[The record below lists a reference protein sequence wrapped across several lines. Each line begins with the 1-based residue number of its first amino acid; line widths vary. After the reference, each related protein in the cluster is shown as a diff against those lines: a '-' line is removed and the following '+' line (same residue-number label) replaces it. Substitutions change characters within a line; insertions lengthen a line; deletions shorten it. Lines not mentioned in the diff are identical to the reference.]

1 MAGTNSIRV
10 LFVDDEE
17 SIRITM
23 PAILRMHGL
32 DVTTCATVPEALE
45 KIHEEKFD
53 VLLADLNI
61 GQPGDGFTVVSAM
74 RRTQPEAVTIIIT
87 GYPAFETALEAIRN
101 QVDDYVVKPAN
112 VPQLLANIQQR
123 LRNNQHPRQQHSP
136 VRLAE
141 LLRKN
146 ESEIIADWLT
156 MCVGDGEISSI
167 PIDDQQRADHIPV
180 VLAEVFEMLEE
191 HRGVVSETAL
201 AAATEHGHERR
212 RQRYTL
218 NMLLKESRFLR
229 RAVLTAVQRHLLE
242 VNISYLMTDLID
254 LSDNLDTQVRY
265 AVEAFLSLH
274 SEPLVA

>member
-1 MAGTNSIRV
+1 MHENARIRV

-17 SIRITM
+17 SIRVTM

-32 DVTTCATVPEALE
+32 DVTSCATVPEALE
-45 KIHEEKFD
+45 CIQKEKFD

-112 VPQLLANIQQR
+112 VSQLLTNIQER
-123 LRNNQHPRQQHSP
+123 LRGNQPRHQPSV
-136 VRLAE
+136 VRLAH

-146 ESEIIADWLT
+146 ESEIIAEWLT
-156 MCVGDGEISSI
+156 MCTGDREIGSV
-167 PIDDQQRADHIPV
+167 PLDDQARADHVPV

-191 HRGVVSETAL
+191 HRGLVSEAAL

-212 RQRYTL
+212 RQGYTL
-218 NMLLKESRFLR
+218 NMVLKESRFLR

-242 VNISYLMTDLID
+242 VNISYLLTDLID

-265 AVEAFLSLH
+265 SVEAFLSPR
-274 SEPLVA
+274 SRPLVA

>member
-1 MAGTNSIRV
+1 
-10 LFVDDEE
+10 
-17 SIRITM
+17 M

-32 DVTTCATVPEALE
+32 NVTTCATVPEALE
-45 KIHEEKFD
+45 CIQKERFD

-101 QVDDYVVKPAN
+101 QVDDYVVKPAD
-112 VPQLLANIQQR
+112 VQRLLVNIQER
-123 LRNNQHPRQQHSP
+123 LRTKQPRQERSI
-136 VRLAE
+136 VRLAH
-141 LLRKN
+141 LLRRH
-146 ESEIIADWLT
+146 EPEIVADWLT
-156 MCVGDGEISSI
+156 MCNGDGEIRSI
-167 PIDDQQRADHIPV
+167 PLDDRARADHVPV

-191 HRGVVSETAL
+191 HRGVVSEIAL
-201 AAATEHGHERR
+201 AAASRHGHERR

-218 NMLLKESRFLR
+218 AMLLKESRFLR

-242 VNISYLMTDLID
+242 VNISFLLTDLID

-265 AVEAFLSLH
+265 SVEAFLSPR

>member
-1 MAGTNSIRV
+1 MPENPPIRL

-45 KIHEEKFD
+45 KIHKEEFD

-101 QVDDYVVKPAN
+101 QVDDYIVKPAN
-112 VPQLLANIQQR
+112 IQQLLANIQER
-123 LRNNQHPRQQHSP
+123 LRTNQPRRQNP
-136 VRLAE
+136 VVRLGD
-141 LLRKN
+141 LLRR
-146 ESEIIADWLT
+146 SEAEIVAEWLT
-156 MCVGDGEISSI
+156 MCNGDREISSVHL
-167 PIDDQQRADHIPV
+167 DDRARADHVPI

-201 AAATEHGHERR
+201 AAATKHGHERR

-218 NMLLKESRFLR
+218 TMLLKENRFLR
-229 RAVLTAVQRHLLE
+229 RAVLTAAQRHLLE
-242 VNISYLMTDLID
+242 INISFLMTDLID
-254 LSDNLDTQVRY
+254 LSDNLDTQVRFS
-265 AVEAFLSLH
+265 VEAFLTPR